1 MQYPVSLSFI
11 LLSIDPEKGS
21 LINYGTSFNYGLA
34 GAIIMDMTTAELLKT
49 ENGKLLPNQQNSDSE
64 VANNVLELM
73 HKRKK
78 PRSIK
83 NWITKIGGH
92 PAAPKKA
99 FLQMLEDQNLIKII
113 QKRWLGL
120 IPYKR
125 YSLLKPDDRQ
135 KLIHTLREDLLSDK
149 KLSQRESTLLGLI
162 KATNIQK
169 ILYNNDI
176 PKKEIRQQLKKRMK
190 EDALSNDVSKSI
202 QEVQTAI
209 MAASTAGTIAA
220 TTSAS

>member
-1 MQYPVSLSFI
+1 MQYSVSLSFI
-11 LLSIDPEKGS
+11 LLSIEPEKGY

-34 GAIIMDMTTAELLKT
+34 GAVIMDMTSAELLKT
-49 ENGKLLPNQQNSDSE
+49 EDGKLLPKQQHSDSE
-64 VANNVLELM
+64 VANNVLQLIHE
-73 HKRKK
+73 RKK

-83 NWITKIGGH
+83 NWIMKIGGH

-99 FLQMLEDQNLIKII
+99 FLKMLEEQKRIKIV

-125 YSLLKPDDRQ
+125 YALLKPEDRQ
-135 KLIHTLREDLLSDK
+135 KLIQTLRDDLMSDK

-162 KATNIQK
+162 KASNIQK
-169 ILYNNDI
+169 ILYCEDI

-190 EDALSNDVSKSI
+190 EDALSNDVNKSI

-209 MAASTAGTIAA
+209 LAASTAGTIAA
-220 TTSAS
+220 TTSSG